1 MKTDDLI
8 SMLSTG
14 VAPVDPNFASKRFQ
28 IALAGGSAMAL
39 LVLAA
44 LYGINPHLRDAAM
57 LPMFWAKFA
66 FPAALLLVGLLLTA
80 RVSTPGRPWKAS
92 AQSVMLPL
100 LAMFLLA
107 TVVLLNAAPQERLP
121 LVLGKTWT
129 VCAVSIAVV
138 SSPVLL
144 AAFWAVRGL
153 APTQLR
159 LAGASAGL
167 LAGGLGTVIYALHCQ
182 EMAAPFI
189 AVWYTAGILLT
200 SAMGALLGP
209 RLLRW

>member
-14 VAPVDPNFASKRFQ
+14 VAPVDPNFAIKRFQ

-39 LVLAA
+39 LVMAA
-44 LYGINPHLRDAAM
+44 LYGVNPHWRDAAT
-57 LPMFWAKFA
+57 LPMLWVKFA
-66 FPAALLLVGLLLTA
+66 FPAALFLAGLLLTA
-80 RVSTPGRPWKAS
+80 RLSTPGRPWKAS
-92 AQSVMLPL
+92 ALSVVLPL

-107 TVVLLNAAPQERLP
+107 TLVLLNAASQERLP
-121 LVLGKTWT
+121 LILGKTWT
-129 VCAVSIAVV
+129 VCAANIAVV
-138 SSPVLL
+138 SSPVFL
-144 AAFWAVRGL
+144 AVFWAVRGL

-167 LAGGLGTVIYALHCQ
+167 LAGGIGTVVYALHCP
-182 EMAAPFI
+182 EVAVPFI
-189 AVWYTAGILLT
+189 AVWYTAGIVLT
-200 SAMGALLGP
+200 SALGALLGP

>member
-8 SMLSTG
+8 SMLSIG

-28 IALAGGSAMAL
+28 TALAGGGALAL
-39 LVLAA
+39 LVMAA
-44 LYGINPHLRDAAM
+44 LYGFNPHLRDAAT
-57 LPMFWAKFA
+57 LPMFWVKFA
-66 FPAALLLVGLLLTA
+66 YPATLFLAGLVLTT
-80 RVSTPGRPWKAS
+80 RLSRPGTPWKAS
-92 AQSVMLPL
+92 AKSVLLPL

-107 TVVLLNAAPQERLP
+107 TVVLLNAAPHQRLP
-121 LVLGKTWT
+121 LILGQTWT
-129 VCAVSIAVV
+129 ACAVSIAVT
-138 SSPVLL
+138 SSPLFL

-167 LAGGLGTVIYALHCQ
+167 LAGGLGTVVYALHCP

-200 SAMGALLGP
+200 SGLGALLGP